1 VMKSSFLAVFIG
13 TGLLSL
19 VTGIHAVLAWE
30 HTRSILILA
39 AGVIYL
45 VGSILVT
52 GMRNVPLNRQLAVQ
66 KDDGLHDFWLFYT
79 AAWTRWNHVRTI
91 ACAVACGL
99 YILSLLIPAA
109 KIV

>member
-1 VMKSSFLAVFIG
+1 MKSSFLAVFIG

-19 VTGIHAVLAWE
+19 VTGIQAVLVWE

-52 GMRNVPLNRQLAVQ
+52 GMQNVPLNHRLAVQ
-66 KDDGLHDFWLFYT
+66 KDDGLHDFWLFYA

-109 KIV
+109 KIA